1 MHSIIESCNL
11 GEICAEVAL
20 VFSNKKDAKGLDIAK
35 SYNIKTE
42 IIEHKDFPTREGY
55 DLEVVNM
62 LRNYDV
68 DIICMAGYMRLVTAL
83 FLDNISIP
91 ILNIHPSLLPKYKG
105 ANAVEDAYNAGEK
118 QSGCTVHHVIKEMDA
133 GKIIV
138 QKSVNI
144 NKDDNLAD
152 VKEKILAKE
161 HISYR
166 QPLNLIIKNNSIKK
180 KIVKN

>member
-1 MHSIIESCNL
+1 LTKLAIFISGRGTNMHSIIESCNL
-11 GEICAEVAL
+11 GKICAEVAL

-152 VKEKILAKE
+152 VKEKILAKN
-161 HISYR
+161 I
-166 QPLNLIIKNNSIKK
+166 
-180 KIVKN
+180 